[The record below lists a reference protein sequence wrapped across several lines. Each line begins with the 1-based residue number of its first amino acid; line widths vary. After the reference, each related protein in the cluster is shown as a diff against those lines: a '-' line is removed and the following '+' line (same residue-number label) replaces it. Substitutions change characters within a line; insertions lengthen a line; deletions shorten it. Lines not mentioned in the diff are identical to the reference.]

1 MGTASPAGATSPR
14 GGSPLPPRCA
24 PPPSGGGANSPQATT
39 TGAYSAA
46 RAALSPEAHS
56 PIHSPGYAAVRGTRP
71 SPGNGG
77 GPAGSGGAAAS
88 GPRRIKVAS
97 GPSTPLPF
105 GPGAAGASGGGG
117 IKPICMKRGPSHE
130 GAIAS
135 ESSEGVGAG
144 GGAGGVAAIGR
155 GALYPVLLATDE
167 GEGRGAAT
175 TDATAA
181 DDDDATAA
189 DDDAAAAAASDE
201 LQSPPSSLRAP
212 AHPHPRSPDSREHA
226 YDLL

>member
-1 MGTASPAGATSPR
+1 MP
-14 GGSPLPPRCA
+14 
-24 PPPSGGGANSPQATT
+24 
-39 TGAYSAA
+39 
-46 RAALSPEAHS
+46 
-56 PIHSPGYAAVRGTRP
+56 
-71 SPGNGG
+71 
-77 GPAGSGGAAAS
+77 
-88 GPRRIKVAS
+88 
-97 GPSTPLPF
+97 
-105 GPGAAGASGGGG
+105 SGGGG
-117 IKPICMKRGPSHE
+117 IKPVCMKRGPSHE

-167 GEGRGAAT
+167 REGRGAVT

-189 DDDAAAAAASDE
+189 ADDADDAAAAAAAASDE

-212 AHPHPRSPDSREHA
+212 AHPHPRSPDSRDRA